1 MYDYQSRI
9 RLGRVV
15 LNVANLDLQT
25 RFYKQVLGLAILDR
39 GQGWVN
45 LGIKDSGLDLLR
57 LEEVPASEVEA
68 YGLYHFAILLPS
80 RSDLGDFLRHALVN
94 NVPLQGASDHGYSE
108 AIYLNDTEGNGIE
121 IYRNKPVP
129 QWDIQGD
136 KILGITE
143 EMDGDGV
150 LASAHGDYAGYQMP
164 AGTKMGHFH
173 YSVSNAAKLSAFY
186 RHLFEIKENQAFST
200 ASWIADGG
208 YHHHFAFNHWAG
220 PGLAKRSQG
229 LPGLNHVQ
237 VFVKDS
243 AYLKTIE
250 ERARALKSLL
260 AANENDLLIEDI
272 VGNRIVVELEKSL

>member
-9 RLGRVV
+9 RLGWVV

-121 IYRNKPVP
+121 IYRDKPVS

-143 EMDGDGV
+143 EMDSDGV

-186 RHLFEIKENQAFST
+186 R
-200 ASWIADGG
+200 
-208 YHHHFAFNHWAG
+208 
-220 PGLAKRSQG
+220 R
-229 LPGLNHVQ
+229 
-237 VFVKDS
+237 
-243 AYLKTIE
+243 
-250 ERARALKSLL
+250 
-260 AANENDLLIEDI
+260 
-272 VGNRIVVELEKSL
+272 